1 MKMIVPTVNKTVEEI
16 MAIVIATYNLA
27 FLSGSLKYCL
37 KGSRL
42 IYLPFIEEF
51 LLNNSFY

>member
-1 MKMIVPTVNKTVEEI
+1 